1 MGRDSRRR
9 ARDGGDRAHGG
20 GSARRPVRSGRV
32 AAARRRP
39 RRGRPAIAHW
49 AGALCLV
56 LAAVAPDAAAWEGAG
71 HQVVAAIAWEAM
83 RPETR
88 ARAVELLAAA
98 PEGSGLAEMAPAG
111 APAGEAGRRHFLLA
125 STWPDE
131 VRRTDRGRA
140 TWHWVNRFW
149 RDTTS
154 GPVEVAPPFEQPVE
168 NVLERLQALPV
179 ILGDRRAPAGERAVA
194 LAWLLHLV
202 GDVHQ
207 PLHTSARIT
216 SHPDERHGDRG
227 GNTFELHVVDRASGE
242 RLDLHAYWDRLLS
255 ASLPRRPGESAA
267 AWIDR
272 AAAEL
277 ARRHPRSSLGDL
289 APGDFEAWVEE
300 GFTTA
305 QRMVYRHGLRRHRRP
320 PERYRR
326 AAWSTAAPALVRAG
340 YRLAALLDE
349 ALAEAPAPPARN

>member
-1 MGRDSRRR
+1 VI
-9 ARDGGDRAHGG
+9 AR
-20 GSARRPVRSGRV
+20 SAAVV
-32 AAARRRP
+32 
-39 RRGRPAIAHW
+39 AIA
-49 AGALCLV
+49 LS
-56 LAAVAPDAAAWEGAG
+56 AVAPRAAAWEGAG

-88 ARAVELLAAA
+88 QGAVELLAAA
-98 PEGSGLAEMAPAG
+98 PPGSGLAEMAPAG

-125 STWPDE
+125 ATWPGE
-131 VRRTDRGRA
+131 VRTTDRGRA
-140 TWHWVNRFW
+140 TWHWVNHFW
-149 RDTTS
+149 REGPE
-154 GPVEVAPPFEQPVE
+154 GPVEVPPPFEQPAE
-168 NVLERLQALPV
+168 NVLERLDVLS
-179 ILGDRRAPAGERAVA
+179 RRLADPAAPAGERAVA

-216 SHPDERHGDRG
+216 SHPDEQRGDRG

-242 RLDLHAYWDRLLS
+242 RLELHAYWDRLPS
-255 ASLPRRPGESAA
+255 ANLPRRPGERFA

-289 APGDFEAWVEE
+289 APGDFAAWVDE

-305 QRMVYRHGLRRHRRP
+305 RDTVYRHGLQRGRRP
-320 PERYRR
+320 PPRYRR

-340 YRLAALLDE
+340 YRLAVLLDA
-349 ALAEAPAPPARN
+349 ALAPPAAPPAER

>member
-1 MGRDSRRR
+1 MAGERRSQARCDGGRDRASGLSRDPGGRR
-9 ARDGGDRAHGG
+9 W
-20 GSARRPVRSGRV
+20 RRTGPAATAGATAALVV
-32 AAARRRP
+32 ALAAAP
-39 RRGRPAIAHW
+39 Q
-49 AGALCLV
+49 
-56 LAAVAPDAAAWEGAG
+56 AAAWEGAG

-98 PEGSGLAEMAPAG
+98 PEASGLAEMALAGAPAG
-111 APAGEAGRRHFLLA
+111 APAGATAGEAGRRHFLLA

-149 RDTTS
+149 RDTPA
-154 GPVEVAPPFEQPVE
+154 GPVEVPPPFEQPAE
-168 NVLERLQALPV
+168 NVLERLQALPA
-179 ILGDRRAPAGERAVA
+179 ILGDPRAPAGERAVA

-216 SHPDERHGDRG
+216 SHPDERRGDRG

-242 RLDLHAYWDRLLS
+242 RLELHAYWDRLLS
-255 ASLPRRPGESAA
+255 ANLPRRPGESTA

-277 ARRHPRSSLGDL
+277 ARRHSRSSLGDL

-300 GFTTA
+300 GFATA
-305 QRMVYRHGLRRHRRP
+305 RDTVYRHGLRRHRRP

-326 AAWSTAAPALVRAG
+326 AAWSAAAPALVRAG
-340 YRLAALLDE
+340 HRLAALLDE
-349 ALAEAPAPPARN
+349 ALAEALTAEP